1 MTRPDPEQSPSGKK
15 SSARFQGLE
24 KLLELFPRLGRNS
37 RFFSKPWK
45 TVGAAR
51 PVLVMGLMLLLGGG
65 VAWYFAAHKQP
76 KNTFMGSRECRE
88 CHESFYQKWATS
100 FHGLAMQPF
109 TPAFAQAQ
117 LTPQTNAIAIGSRQ
131 YRYDHATGVVIE
143 TTPQGER
150 RFPITVVTGGKNV
163 FYLMAPLERGHLQT
177 LPVAYDV
184 HRRAWFDT
192 AASAVRHFGDR
203 RDEAL
208 EWTDRLY
215 TFNTACFACHVSQLA
230 TRYNGAD
237 DSYATTW
244 LEPGINCETCHGPG
258 AEHVRV
264 CRAAPTNQPPAD
276 LRIIITRTMNSTRRD
291 EMCATCHAK
300 LSPLTADYQPGTR
313 FFDHFDMTC
322 LEDAD
327 FYPDGRDLGE
337 NYTWTGWLLSRCA
350 RASKLSCTHCHTSSG
365 RNRFPG
371 AAANQSCLPCHKER
385 VATPAAHTHHA
396 PGTNAPTC
404 VSCHMPKTEFARMR
418 RSDHS
423 LRPPMPAAAK
433 EFGSPLSCLQCH
445 TNHDP
450 GWADVQ
456 VREWHAD
463 DYQEATLR
471 WARLLQAARRGD
483 WSQSPAMFAY
493 LSSTNREEMVAV
505 ALIRLLLHCPDPNKW
520 PVLVQ
525 TVSDPSPLVRSAA
538 AAGLEG
544 RFDGDEMAAL
554 LRAAGDDT
562 RLVRIRAAQALAAC
576 STTRLSPTDR
586 TTVLYATVELEQ
598 SLKLR
603 PDDSVS
609 LYNLGNYHMSR
620 GELNTALDDFDGALR
635 LRPDLVASAVNASLA
650 LNQLG
655 RNADAERYLRTAL
668 SHAPTN
674 GAVLLN
680 LALLLGEQGRLDE
693 ARQTYLQLL
702 KAEPR
707 QATAAYNLAVIIGA
721 SDPKAAEGW
730 ATRAA
735 EWSPHEWKYAAAQAF
750 YLRQA
755 GDTAGALAALMRF
768 VEQHPTSGSGWLG
781 LATVQAELGQTA
793 AAAETCRRALA
804 RTDIS
809 DEIRTQ
815 LSRLLGT
822 LGAPP
827 QSS

>member
-1 MTRPDPEQSPSGKK
+1 MAGASRP
-15 SSARFQGLE
+15 
-24 KLLELFPRLGRNS
+24 LL
-37 RFFSKPWK
+37 
-45 TVGAAR
+45 V
-51 PVLVMGLMLLLGGG
+51 VGLMLIVGGG
-65 VAWYFAAHKQP
+65 LGWYLAAHTAAGKAARQ
-76 KNTFMGSRECRE
+76 NFMGSRECRE
-88 CHESFYQKWATS
+88 CHQDFYKKWATS

-117 LTPQTNAIAIGSRQ
+117 LTPQTNAIVIGKRQ
-131 YRYDHATGVVIE
+131 YRYDHATGAVIE

-163 FYLMAPLERGHLQT
+163 FYLLAPLERGHLQT

-184 HRRAWFDT
+184 HRRTWFDT

-203 RDEAL
+203 RDEPL

-230 TRYNGAD
+230 THYNSAD

-264 CRAAPTNQPPAD
+264 CRSAPTNKPPGD
-276 LRIIITRTMNSTRRD
+276 VQIISVRAMPTPRRN
-291 EMCATCHAK
+291 ELCATCHAK
-300 LSPLTADYQPGTR
+300 LSPLTADYQPGAR
-313 FFDHFDMTC
+313 FHDHFDMTC

-327 FYPDGRDLGE
+327 FHPDGRDLGE

-350 RASKLSCTHCHTSSG
+350 RAGKLDCTHCHTSSG

-371 AAANQSCLPCHKER
+371 SAANQSCLPCHMDK
-385 VATPAAHTHHA
+385 VSAPAAHTHHA
-396 PGTNAPTC
+396 PGTNSPTC
-404 VSCHMPKTEFARMR
+404 ISCHMPMTEFARMR

-423 LRPPMPAAAK
+423 LRPPMPAAAQ
-433 EFGSPLSCLQCH
+433 EFGSPLACLQCH
-445 TNHDP
+445 TGRQP
-450 GWADVQ
+450 AWADAQ
-456 VREWHAD
+456 VRKWHGD
-463 DYQEATLR
+463 DYQAPTLR

-483 WSQSPAMFAY
+483 WSQSPAMLAY
-493 LSSTNREEMVAV
+493 IAETNREEMVTV
-505 ALIRLLLHCPDPNKW
+505 ALLRLLVHCPDPAKW
-520 PVLVQ
+520 PVYVRA
-525 TVSDPSPLVRSAA
+525 VSDPAPLVRSAA

-544 RFDGDEMAAL
+544 RYDGDELQAL
-554 LRAAGDDT
+554 LKAVSDES
-562 RLVRIRAAQALAAC
+562 RLVRIRAAQALAGC
-576 STTRLSPTDR
+576 SISRLAPQQRVAITS
-586 TTVLYATVELEQ
+586 ATVELEQ
-598 SLKLR
+598 SLNLR

-609 LYNLGNYHMSR
+609 LYNLGNYHMAR
-620 GELNTALDDFDGALR
+620 GEMNTALGNFDGALR
-635 LRPDLVASAVNASLA
+635 LRPDLVAPAVNAALA

-668 SHAPTN
+668 SQAPTN

-680 LALLLGEQGRLDE
+680 LALLLGEQGKLDE
-693 ARQTYLQLL
+693 ARKTYLELL

-721 SDPKAAEGW
+721 NDPKAAANW

-735 EWSPHEWKYAAAQAF
+735 EWAPHEWKYTAAQAF

-755 GDTAGALAALMRF
+755 GDAAGALLALQRF
-768 VEQHPTSGSGWLG
+768 VEQHPDSGESWLG
-781 LATVQAELGQTA
+781 LATVQSELGQSA
-793 AAAETCRRALA
+793 AAMETCRRALSRPA
-804 RTDIS
+804 LP
-809 DEIRTQ
+809 DEVRAQ
-815 LSRLLGT
+815 LNRLLDA
-822 LGAPP
+822 LGKPP